1 MNIYTYFTADQMAT
15 LIGRAEKGTSALFK
29 HLQAVCKP
37 QDLEDMTFAIADCMP
52 QLVAEDRV
60 YKSGPRKGQR
70 KVLFRNFQ
78 LGVDR
83 IVALELTNTAGW
95 KEFMRVNDYCKKSM
109 TETVLTSDCN
119 DVPGAREQYCKHW
132 IRAFL
137 ARPDFSHVKEHFRN
151 QTVPNIART
160 QALVE
165 DWIAKNGADIEEI
178 MTWTGAK
185 YNDWQSANQ
194 KAA

>member
-29 HLQAVCKP
+29 HLQAKCKS
-37 QDLEDMTFAIADCMP
+37 QDLEDLTFAIADCMP

-70 KVLFRNFQ
+70 KILFRNFEQ
-78 LGVDR
+78 GVDR
-83 IVALELTNTAGW
+83 IVAQELTNTAGW
-95 KEFMRVNDYCKKSM
+95 KEFMQVNEYCKKSM

-119 DVPGAREQYCKHW
+119 NVPGAREQYCKHW

-137 ARPDFSHVKEHFRN
+137 TRPDLSQVKEYYRN

-160 QALVE
+160 ETLVQA
-165 DWIAKNGADIEEI
+165 WIAKNGADIKEI
-178 MTWTGAK
+178 MTWDGTK
-185 YNDWQSANQ
+185 YNEWHFANQ
-194 KAA
+194 KTA